1 MKFEFLFLDLDDTIF
16 DFAAT
21 ERKAISRLL
30 QDVGVIPTE
39 EIIHRYHVINLAH
52 WKMLERGEL
61 TRDELGTRRFDALFG
76 ELGVAVSTQECERS
90 YRKYLS
96 EGDDLLP
103 GAAVALAQLHKKYR
117 LFAATNST
125 APVQMGR
132 LTKTGLGQYFEK
144 LFISEEIGA
153 SKPSLAFF
161 QRAFDQIPDF
171 DRERAL
177 MVGDSLTSD
186 IQGGINAGIAT
197 CWING
202 KHRTIRED
210 IRPDYEIA
218 SLAKL
223 PQLLEQQ

>member
-1 MKFEFLFLDLDDTIF
+1 MIEFLFLDLDDTIF

-30 QDVGVIPTE
+30 QDVGVEPTE
-39 EIIHRYHVINLAH
+39 EIVHRYHVINLAH

-76 ELGVAVSTQECERS
+76 ELGVPVRTRECERL
-90 YRKYLS
+90 YRQYLS

-103 GAAVALAQLHKKYR
+103 GAAEALAELHKKYR

-125 APVQMGR
+125 VPVQMGR

-153 SKPSLAFF
+153 NKPSLAFY
-161 QRAFDQIPDF
+161 QRAFAQIPDF
-171 DRERAL
+171 DLEKAM

-202 KHRTIRED
+202 KHRPSRED
-210 IRPDYEIA
+210 IRPDFEIA
-218 SLAKL
+218 SLSELAE
-223 PQLLEQQ
+223 LLEKQ